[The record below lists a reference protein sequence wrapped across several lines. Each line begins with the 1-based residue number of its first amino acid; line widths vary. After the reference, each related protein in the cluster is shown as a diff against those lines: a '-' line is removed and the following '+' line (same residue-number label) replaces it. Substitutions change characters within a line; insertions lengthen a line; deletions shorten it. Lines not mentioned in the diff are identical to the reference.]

1 MNNFVLPG
9 ESVCEI
15 NEDLRL
21 ICSETGVKFGTDS
34 YLLSAFLKK
43 NNACPAADLGSGTGV
58 ISLFAAARCAFT
70 KIYAIE
76 VQEKFADLTS
86 RNAAFNGFED
96 RIEVRCAD
104 VRDIPSLFPPETFGE
119 VFSNP
124 PYMKAGSGKTSCT
137 DDTDSARRENFGTVD
152 DFIAA
157 ASYLLKF
164 GGVFKCVMRPE
175 RTADIF
181 FSMKKYSLEPKR
193 MITVH
198 ADVSCAPSLIL
209 VEAKKGAAPS
219 LKTARPLI
227 VYRDTKEVKDRKY
240 TEDMERVYGEFSLE
254 HLFEK

>member
-1 MNNFVLPG
+1 MKEYILPG
-9 ESVCEI
+9 ETVCDI

-21 ICSETGVKFGTDS
+21 ITSDKGVKFGTDS

-70 KIYAIE
+70 KIHAVE
-76 VQEKFADLTS
+76 VQENFADLTR
-86 RNAAFNGFED
+86 RNAAINGFEEK
-96 RIEVRCAD
+96 IEVHPAD
-104 VRDIPSLFPPETFGE
+104 VRDIQSLFRPETFGE

-124 PYMKAGSGKTSCT
+124 PYMKAGSGKTS
-137 DDTDSARRENFGTVD
+137 DADETDSARRENFGTAD
-152 DFIAA
+152 DFVTA

-164 GGVFKCVMRPE
+164 GGVFRCVMRPE
-175 RTADIF
+175 RTADILC
-181 FSMKKYSLEPKR
+181 SMRTHTLEPKR
-193 MITVH
+193 MIFVYPD
-198 ADVSCAPSLIL
+198 AASAPSLVLI
-209 VEAKKGAAPS
+209 EAKKGAAAS
-219 LKTARPLI
+219 LKIARPLI